1 MNENKVTIES
11 GRTIIGNNT
20 RKQTVKFLKTN
31 QTMLDQMQENYNR
44 ANHFGQNQPQ
54 ESMNANILNNSPM
67 QNGLGLNLGA
77 ISSLLPLLTSM
88 NKGSNGNIM
97 ELLPKL
103 MQNGENNGQNA
114 NVLSQLLPLISSMQ
128 SKKNPSTSAKK
139 IDSLTRADS

>member
-54 ESMNANILNNSPM
+54 ESMNANILNSPM

-77 ISSLLPLLTSM
+77 IPSLLPLLTSM

>member
-11 GRTIIGNNT
+11 GRTIIGNNI

-54 ESMNANILNNSPM
+54 ESMNANILNSPM

-103 MQNGENNGQNA
+103 MQNGENDGQNA
-114 NVLSQLLPLISSMQ
+114 NVLSQLLPLIGSMQ
-128 SKKNPSTSAKK
+128 SKKNSSTSAKK

>member
-54 ESMNANILNNSPM
+54 ESMNANILNSPM